1 MNFSQDCAIV
11 LAGGEGKRMKSSMP
25 KAMCEVLFKPM
36 IDWVLDAAENSGLGD
51 VCVITGHLHE
61 KLEAHLGGRCVTFE
75 QKERLGT
82 GHAVMQARDFIAKHS
97 GHNVLILNGDAPLM
111 DSETISS
118 ALTYHKNAD
127 NVVTVIS
134 ARVEEPKGYGR
145 IVRDDAGVLLRITEE
160 ADATDEVKKIKEVN
174 SGAYWFKADVLLEM
188 LDKIQPNNAQGEYY
202 LTDALKLSI
211 EGGLKAAAF
220 TAKSSNVV
228 RGANDRV
235 QLLELNE
242 IVRSAIIRKHL
253 LEGVD
258 MPCTDGIIIGPD
270 VVIGRD
276 TRILPNTVLQGNTK
290 IGSNCLIG
298 PNSII
303 DDCVV
308 GDYVRLNNVDA
319 MNSQIDTGSDAG
331 PFVHI
336 RPGSSIAANV
346 HIGNF
351 VEIKNSSIGEGTKL
365 SHLSYI
371 GDSDI
376 GSDVNIGCGCVTVNY
391 DGKEKYRTT
400 IENNA
405 FVGCNTNLISPV
417 TVGEYSYTAAGS
429 TITQDVPPYSLA
441 VERGEQTIRENWV
454 NEKKPYKNM

>member
-1 MNFSQDCAIV
+1 MSLSQDCAIV

-36 IDWVLDAAENSGLGD
+36 IDWVLDAAEGSGLGS

-61 KLEAHLGGRCVTFE
+61 KLEAHLGGRCETFE

-82 GHAVMQARDFIAKHS
+82 GHAVMQAKSFIARHS
-97 GHNVLILNGDAPLM
+97 GNVLVLNGDAPLM
-111 DSETISS
+111 DSETISN
-118 ALTYHKNAD
+118 ALTYHKNAG

-134 ARVEEPKGYGR
+134 ARVENPKGYGR

-160 ADATDEVKKIKEVN
+160 ADATEEEKKITEVN
-174 SGAYWFKADVLLEM
+174 SGAYWFKSDLLLEM
-188 LDKIQPNNAQGEYY
+188 LDKIAPNNAQGEYY
-202 LTDALKLSI
+202 LTDVLKLAI

-220 TAKSSNVV
+220 TAKSANVV
-228 RGANDRV
+228 RGANDRI

-242 IVRSAIIRKHL
+242 IVRSDIIRHHL

-258 MPCTDGIIIGPD
+258 IPCTDGIIIGPD
-270 VVIGRD
+270 VEIMRD

-303 DDCVV
+303 DDCLV
-308 GDYVRLNNVDA
+308 GDNVRLNNVDA
-319 MNSQIDTGSDAG
+319 KNSQIDSGSDAG

-351 VEIKNSSIGEGTKL
+351 VEIKNSAIGEGTKV

-371 GDSDI
+371 GDTDI
-376 GSDVNIGCGCVTVNY
+376 GDDVNIGCGFVAVNY
-391 DGKEKYRTT
+391 DGKEKYRS
-400 IENNA
+400 IIKDHA

-417 TVGEYSYTAAGS
+417 TVGEYSYIAAGS
-429 TITQDVPPYSLA
+429 TITGDVPAGALA
-441 VERGEQTIRENWV
+441 VERGEQIIKENWV
-454 NEKKPYKNM
+454 DEKKPYKNM

>member
-1 MNFSQDCAIV
+1 MSLSQDCAII

-36 IDWVLDAAENSGLGD
+36 IDWVLDAAEGSGLGS

-61 KLEAHLGGRCVTFE
+61 KLEAHLGGRCETFE

-82 GHAVMQARDFIAKHS
+82 GHAVMQAKDFIAKHS
-97 GHNVLILNGDAPLM
+97 GNVLVLNGDAPLM
-111 DSETISS
+111 DSETISN
-118 ALTYHKNAD
+118 ALTYHKNAE

-134 ARVEEPKGYGR
+134 ARVDEPKGYGR

-160 ADATDEVKKIKEVN
+160 ADATEEEKKINEVN
-174 SGAYWFKADVLLEM
+174 SGAYWFRSDFLLKT
-188 LDKIQPNNAQGEYY
+188 LDKIAPNNAQGEYY
-202 LTDALKLSI
+202 LTDVLKIAI
-211 EGGLKAAAF
+211 EDGLKAAAF
-220 TAKSSNVV
+220 TAKSPNVV
-228 RGANDRV
+228 RGANDRI

-242 IVRSAIIRKHL
+242 IVRSQIIRRHL

-258 MPCTDGIIIGPD
+258 IPCTDGIIIGPD
-270 VVIGRD
+270 VEIMRD

-290 IGSNCLIG
+290 IGSKCLIG

-303 DDCVV
+303 DDCLV
-308 GDYVRLNNVDA
+308 GDNVRLNNVDA
-319 MNSQIDTGSDAG
+319 KNSQIDSGSDAG

-365 SHLSYI
+365 SHLSYV
-371 GDSDI
+371 GDTDI
-376 GSDVNIGCGCVTVNY
+376 GKDVNIGCGFVTVNY
-391 DGKEKYRTT
+391 DGKEKYRAT
-400 IENNA
+400 IKDNA
-405 FVGCNTNLISPV
+405 FVGSNTNLISPV
-417 TVGEYSYTAAGS
+417 TVGEYGYVAAGS
-429 TITQDVPPYSLA
+429 TITQDVPPYALA
-441 VERGEQTIRENWV
+441 VERGEQTIKENWV